1 MKDLSF
7 FKKGTG
13 NQILLG
19 LRRPVTPLI
28 KGIDKVCQEVLVNLL
43 ITPGFDVF
51 SPDRGGGMRALPGI
65 QDETKLKSIITSVI
79 SKTSNDVK
87 SSQRGAGLPDSE
99 ILNNL
104 EVVKVELLLDNS
116 IKVNIRII
124 TEDSQKAF
132 ISFKV

>member
-1 MKDLSF
+1 MRDLSF

-13 NQILLG
+13 DQILLG

-28 KGIDKVCQEVLVNLL
+28 KGIDKVCQEVLVTLL

-51 SPDRGGGMRALPGI
+51 SPDRGGGIRALAGI
-65 QDETKLKSIITSVI
+65 QDEAKLKSIITSII

-87 SSQRGAGLPDSE
+87 SSQRGVGLPDSE
-99 ILNNL
+99 ILNNI
-104 EVVKVELLLDNS
+104 EVVKIEVLSNNS
-116 IKVNIRII
+116 IKISIRII